1 MGFFVVV
8 EINIAFADPDVKS
21 VSHLPGTYS
30 PITFTSPSP
39 CISFLKAFTKNCSL
53 DQIFRHWKMRENIVG
68 QRVFEQHNIR
78 SAGKFHSVARNHY
91 LKLLI

>member
-1 MGFFVVV
+1 MGFFVV

-39 CISFLKAFTKNCSL
+39 CISVLKAFTKNCSL
-53 DQIFRHWKMRENIVG
+53 DQIFRLEN
-68 QRVFEQHNIR
+68 
-78 SAGKFHSVARNHY
+78 ARKY
-91 LKLLI
+91 CWAVRI